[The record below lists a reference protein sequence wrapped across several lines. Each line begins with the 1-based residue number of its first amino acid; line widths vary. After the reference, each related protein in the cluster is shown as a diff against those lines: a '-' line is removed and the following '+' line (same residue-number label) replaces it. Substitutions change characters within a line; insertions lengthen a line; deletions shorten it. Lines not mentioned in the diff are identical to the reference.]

1 VHAVLTHKLGFIGLG
16 TIGFPIC
23 QNLAQTGID
32 LIAYDARPRPE
43 RVAALERA
51 GARIAR
57 SLGDVVDGRN
67 VVMTVLPDSDA
78 AEAVLLDPAL
88 LARLAR
94 GTICVETSSGYP
106 TTTQRVG
113 RILAERGVTL
123 IDAPICNGGVPGA
136 YAKETVLCVGGDL
149 AAFEFVRPMLE
160 PVTSR
165 LIHVGPLGSGHAIK
179 IVNNSVAMA
188 VQTVVAEGLALGT
201 AFGLEGERMVE
212 ALRLCSASKATFGNA
227 ASQFLKAPVDDVQF
241 QLYLGTKDMRYSTAL
256 AGEVGSPHGATDAA
270 HAVYEIAERMLGLGS
285 ESNLAPAQMLK
296 RLGSRAATA
305 RAAAAAR

>member
-1 VHAVLTHKLGFIGLG
+1 MQTHKLGFVGLG

-23 QNLAQTGID
+23 QNLANAGVD

-57 SLGDVVDGRN
+57 ALPDVAEGRT

-78 AEAVLLDPAL
+78 AESVLLDPAL
-88 LARLAR
+88 LERLAG
-94 GTICVETSSGYP
+94 GTICIETSSGYP
-106 TTTQRVG
+106 TTTQRIA
-113 RILAERGVTL
+113 RILAARGVTL

-149 AAFEFVRPMLE
+149 AAFEAVRPMLE
-160 PVTSR
+160 KVTSR
-165 LIHVGPLGSGHAIK
+165 LIHVGPLGAGHAIK

-201 AFGLEGERMVE
+201 AFGLDGERMVE
-212 ALRLCSASKATFGNA
+212 ALRLCSASKATFDNA
-227 ASQFLKAPVDDVQF
+227 ANQFLKAPGQEIQF

-270 HAVYEIAERMLGLGS
+270 HAVFEIAERMLGLGS

-296 RLGSRAATA
+296 RLGSRAEAA
-305 RAAAAAR
+305 RAATPAAAR